1 MWAPPRPLQL
11 YKLGNKMELLAAVT
25 QADRNN
31 PDSPVTV
38 NITTTL
44 PDAGEAAE
52 VGIGGWGGGG
62 MGGEGFWILWCGLP
76 GALRQEE
83 LAPSMQRMKKGAG
96 KLMLFLP
103 ASSPVL
109 HQRAPL
115 KYPCPCCLP
124 LLLAHAAVLHW
135 GVKRPGRG
143 SEWLAP
149 PDNIKPPNTNM
160 PGGNSAETPFSA
172 CTGGRPR
179 LAEPQCQPCSNLPHL
194 C

>member
-62 MGGEGFWILWCGLP
+62 
-76 GALRQEE
+76 
-83 LAPSMQRMKKGAG
+83 
-96 KLMLFLP
+96 
-103 ASSPVL
+103 
-109 HQRAPL
+109 
-115 KYPCPCCLP
+115 
-124 LLLAHAAVLHW
+124 W
-135 GVKRPGRG
+135 GVRGFGFCGVGSPG
-143 SEWLAP
+143 
-149 PDNIKPPNTNM
+149 
-160 PGGNSAETPFSA
+160 
-172 CTGGRPR
+172 
-179 LAEPQCQPCSNLPHL
+179 H
-194 C
+194 